1 MVVFIGIS
9 KLFYSLCFLFFI
21 SALLSLLPAIEA
33 FACTTFFLKQDGNQ
47 VFGRNYDWDVEE
59 ALIIANKRGMFKRS
73 YVRAEATGEAAAWR
87 SKYGSV
93 TFNQYGREFP
103 TGGMNEA
110 GLVVETMALSET
122 RYPSPDRRPYLASS
136 MQWRQYLLDNFASVD
151 EVIKS
156 DADVRISHRAP
167 GLGAHYLISDR
178 KGNCAAVEFLEGR
191 MVVYTGHRLPVK
203 VLTND
208 TYSESLYCWRKG
220 MPPVFDPGRSM
231 HRFIRASQM
240 IANCKLERN
249 ESAIDYA
256 FTILKKVGA
265 NRTVWSIVYD
275 NINMKIYF
283 RTKSHPKIR
292 RIDMQQFN
300 YSCNW
305 PVQILD
311 INAVSAGDVTRVFEN
326 YSREKN
332 RKLIGNSFRK
342 TSFLMKIS
350 DERLDWI
357 SRYPETHK
365 CIP

>member
-1 MVVFIGIS
+1 MYRIIFAII
-9 KLFYSLCFLFFI
+9 LFLMC
-21 SALLSLLPAIEA
+21 ATTAIDA
-33 FACTTFFLKQDGNQ
+33 SACTTFFLKQDGHQ
-47 VFGRNYDWDVEE
+47 VFGRNYDWDIEE
-59 ALIIANKRGMFKRS
+59 GLIIANKRGMFKRS
-73 YVRAEATGEAAAWR
+73 YVRAEVTGEAAAWR

-122 RYPSPDRRPYLASS
+122 RYPPPDKRPYLASS

-151 EVIKS
+151 EVIES
-156 DADVRISHRAP
+156 DAAVRISHRTP
-167 GLGAHYLISDR
+167 ELGAHFLVSDR
-178 KGNCAAVEFLEGR
+178 KGNCAVVEFLEGR
-191 MVVYTGHRLPVK
+191 MVVSTGERLPVK
-203 VLTND
+203 VLTNS
-208 TYSESLYCWRKG
+208 TYAESWYYWKEGKPPIFDQWR
-220 MPPVFDPGRSM
+220 SL

-240 IANCKLERN
+240 IAKCKLDGN

-265 NRTVWSIVYD
+265 ARTVWSIVYD

-292 RIDMQQFN
+292 QIDMQQFN

-311 INAVSAGDVTRVFEN
+311 INAVSAGDVTGDFKD

-342 TSFLMKIS
+342 TIFLRKIS